1 MITADLLRKVAKRM
15 KDSPEPIDWIIA
27 DALRM
32 LAAIS
37 DREDEAE
44 VSNHEQVMDS
54 ITDHYGDNE

>member
-1 MITADLLRKVAKRM
+1 M